1 MVEGV
6 EYVQDAIE
14 LNATECLVDANNYA
28 LYAGGESC
36 LLVVLL
42 PWSFVACLTLGL

>member
-1 MVEGV
+1 M
-6 EYVQDAIE
+6 
-14 LNATECLVDANNYA
+14 NANNYA

-42 PWSFVACLTLGL
+42 PLSFVVSL